1 MKLAKRIYCIE
12 GHWNY
17 GKRETE
23 PSVEPMLKLLSDMG
37 EWDYA
42 RRDCATREEME
53 YWIQHEW
60 SRCRPGSILYI
71 ASHGRRGEIS
81 LSDDHDLSLSDVAA
95 VAGNCKGRMVHFGGC
110 KVLSGKEDDARQ
122 FMERT
127 GAVVVSGYRNVVGW
141 TNVKWRPAIAL
152 ELILFST
159 VSGYDLSDGRSV
171 RGLLESVRE
180 RLKTRFD
187 DCKFELYSTWD

>member
-17 GKRETE
+17 GRRETE
-23 PSVEPMLKLLSDMG
+23 PSVEPMLKLLSDKG
-37 EWDYA
+37 DWDYA

-81 LSDDHDLSLSDVAA
+81 LSDDHNLSLSEVADVA
-95 VAGNCKGRMVHFGGC
+95 GDCEGCMVHFGGC
-110 KVLSGKEDDARQ
+110 NVLNGKKDDARQ
-122 FMERT
+122 LMERT
-127 GAVVVSGYRNVVGW
+127 GAVVVSGYRNIVGW

-159 VSGYDLSDGRSV
+159 VSEYNLSDGRSV
-171 RGLLESVRE
+171 RGLASVRE
-180 RLKTRFD
+180 RLKTQFD
-187 DCKFELYSTWD
+187 DCKFELYSIWD